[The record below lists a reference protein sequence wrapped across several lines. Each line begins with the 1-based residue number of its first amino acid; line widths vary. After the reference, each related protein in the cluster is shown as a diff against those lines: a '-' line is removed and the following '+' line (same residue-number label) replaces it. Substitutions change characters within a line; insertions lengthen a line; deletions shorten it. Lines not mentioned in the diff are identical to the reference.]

1 MQILPTLIIGRS
13 LGSRDANVSKILP
26 INIQSIYVIGGH
38 GGMFVWVVV
47 AVKKFFSQMAFCSQ
61 LGQLNQHGSSV
72 GELVYYEQLS
82 KVRLLHK
89 MAKLNVEKSFTFWC
103 WQK

>member
-61 LGQLNQHGSSV
+61 LGQLNQHGS
-72 GELVYYEQLS
+72 LVYYEQLS